1 MEMCKVTNHSRAR
14 GTHPSPSS
22 FSSFN
27 SSIELCSLLTGW
39 DDRVRSVGNGGG
51 SPPALCLLSPPCALL
66 SVPMSHPV
74 FASLHS
80 PRGLSSCLVVAASDD
95 REGPPPPT
103 QIHRAQRRDHWKRR
117 IWEKGSE
124 EEEIGWQRKEEQ
136 WMDGIRE
143 NEREANWANWTSRA
157 TPGFTTYQQRVNWTS
172 RATPRVYHH
181 LPESQRPT
189 RKTNRRSPMVY
200 QRSKSAK
207 RGWGVLNKF
216 PKLDK
221 T

>member
-95 REGPPPPT
+95 RED
-103 QIHRAQRRDHWKRR
+103 HRHTPKSIEHSAVTT
-117 IWEKGSE
+117 E
-124 EEEIGWQRKEEQ
+124 KEEYEKRGRRRRRLVGKEKKNNE
-136 WMDGIRE
+136 WMESERMRE
-143 NEREANWANWTSRA
+143 RPIGQIGPAEQPPGLPLTSR
-157 TPGFTTYQQRVNWTS
+157 G
-172 RATPRVYHH
+172 
-181 LPESQRPT
+181 
-189 RKTNRRSPMVY
+189 
-200 QRSKSAK
+200 
-207 RGWGVLNKF
+207 
-216 PKLDK
+216 
-221 T
+221 